1 MLFSHVGSKSKAS
14 DTATVRLYAAT
25 KLEGKTR
32 RQRPDLQW
40 KDEPGNRLVDAGGVL
55 GTWVERREPP
65 DMDSAISPSTT
76 TEPTI
81 TPRANELEVH
91 YSALARTSHL
101 IAPPT

>member
-1 MLFSHVGSKSKAS
+1 MLVQKVRPQAS

-65 DMDSAISPSTT
+65 DMDI
-76 TEPTI
+76 
-81 TPRANELEVH
+81 R
-91 YSALARTSHL
+91 YFALYL
-101 IAPPT
+101 N